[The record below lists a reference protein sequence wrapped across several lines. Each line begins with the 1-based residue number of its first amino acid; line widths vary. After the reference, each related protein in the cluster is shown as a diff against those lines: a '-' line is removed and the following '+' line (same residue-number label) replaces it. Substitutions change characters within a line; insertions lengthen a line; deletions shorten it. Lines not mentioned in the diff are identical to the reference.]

1 MRNKFSVIYG
11 PVRSRRLGLSLGID
25 IIPLKTCS
33 FDCIFCELVRRTDL
47 LTLKREPFIS
57 KDIVLDEIK
66 KVLENIN
73 SPLDSITFSGSGEP
87 TLNSELEEI
96 IKGIKSITSIPVT
109 VFTNSSL
116 LSQSE
121 VRRALS
127 YADRVKF
134 TLSAHT
140 PELFY
145 IINRPVG
152 GLTLEMVL
160 SGIKKFCGEYKG
172 ELWMEIMIIEEIN
185 NSLTE
190 MGKIKKFIEKF
201 PIAQIHIN
209 RPVRA
214 STEPGLKLANED
226 ELRDLAELFHPFKVS
241 IV

>member
-1 MRNKFSVIYG
+1 MSVVYG
-11 PVRSRRLGLSLGID
+11 PIRSRRLGYSLGID

-33 FDCIFCELVRRTDL
+33 FDCIFCELVRRTDFY
-47 LTLKREPFIS
+47 TLKREPYIP
-57 KDIVLDEIK
+57 KEIILDEIK

-96 IKGIKSITSIPVT
+96 IKGIKTITSIPVT

-116 LSQSE
+116 LFQPE
-121 VRRALS
+121 VRKALS

-134 TLSAHT
+134 TLSALT

-145 IINRPVG
+145 RINRPVN
-152 GLTLEMVL
+152 GLTLDMVL
-160 SGIKKFCGEYKG
+160 SGIKDFCSEYKG

-190 MGKIKKFIEKF
+190 MGKINEFIDKF
-201 PIAQIHIN
+201 PITQIHLN

-214 STEPGLKLANED
+214 STEPGLKITKEE
-226 ELRDLAELFHPFKVS
+226 ELRDLAELFHLFKVS

>member
-1 MRNKFSVIYG
+1 MRNKISVIYG
-11 PVRSRRLGLSLGID
+11 PVRSRRLGYSLGMD

-47 LTLKREPFIS
+47 LTLNREPYIS

-66 KVLENIN
+66 RVLDNIN
-73 SPLDSITFSGSGEP
+73 TSIDSITFSGSGEP

-96 IKGIKSITSIPVT
+96 IKGIKTITSIPIT
-109 VFTNSSL
+109 VFTNSTL
-116 LSQSE
+116 LFQPE

-134 TLSAHT
+134 TLSALT

-145 IINRPVG
+145 RINRPVN

-160 SGIKKFCGEYKG
+160 SGINDFCNEYKG

-190 MGKIKKFIEKF
+190 MSKIKKFIEKF
-201 PIAQIHIN
+201 PIAQIHLN

-214 STEPGLKLANED
+214 STEPGLKIVNED
-226 ELRDLAELFHPFKVS
+226 ELRDLAELFYPFKVS